1 MSEAI
6 PNAKPKSAR
15 TIESRAGETKDGRRR
30 RKGMGME
37 RNLKLHVP
45 EELKDPNFVY
55 RFVNDRP
62 GRVRQLTQMDDYS
75 VVSANELN
83 GALEPEK
90 STAEGTVVTRTA
102 DSTVG
107 ERVVLLK
114 KPREYYEAD
123 RKEHDHA
130 IAAHEDTMRRGRP
143 LTPDAD
149 NGDHAYTPGGK
160 NIIAK
165 G

>member
-1 MSEAI
+1 MSIQFEK
-6 PNAKPKSAR
+6 PAKAAR
-15 TIESRAGETKDGRRR
+15 AEETKEGRRR
-30 RKGMGME
+30 RQGMGMA

-45 EELKDPNFVY
+45 EELKDPNFIY

-83 GALEPEK
+83 GALDPEK

-102 DSTVG
+102 DSTIG
-107 ERVVLLK
+107 ERVILLK

-123 RKEHDHA
+123 RKEYDAA
-130 IAAHEDTMRRGRP
+130 IAAQEDTVRQGRP
-143 LTPDAD
+143 LTPEAD
-149 NGDHAYTPGGK
+149 NGSHAYTPGGK
-160 NIIAK
+160 NIIAR